1 MANVEF
7 DLVIVGASVVGA
19 TLACALKDSGLRI
32 AIVESQPLEQ
42 GLDRQRAYA
51 MSLLSADIFQGLGVW
66 PAMEQDLGQYKTIQ
80 LSDGASPQVL
90 FFESTDLERSY
101 LGFAAPH
108 RSLLKPLYAKLQN
121 VPHLQWFCPAHVE
134 NIEQHSDRSTVTIT
148 MEGHTKNL
156 QTKLVIGA
164 DGPNSFVRRQAQ
176 IKTRGWKYHQ
186 SCVTFVIK
194 HTAPSNDIAFER
206 FWPTGPMGVLP
217 LPGNRC
223 QIVWTHPTAEAETL
237 QQLPPEQFIA
247 KLNHYTGHLLGEI
260 ELLGDRLV
268 FPVQLMQSDRYVQPR
283 LALVG
288 DAAHGCHPVGGQGL
302 NLGIRDAVALAE
314 VLLQAHRQGEDVGKL
329 SVLQRYERWRKPENL
344 IILTMTDVLNR
355 LFSNQILPLIGLRRL
370 SLLTMAGLYPV
381 KVLVLKLMTGQLLKR
396 PAVAKA
402 VFPQHHLP
410 SPNLL
415 L

>member
-32 AIVESQPLEQ
+32 AIVENQPLEQ

-51 MSLLSADIFQGLGVW
+51 MSLLSADIFQGLGIW
-66 PAMEQDLGQYKTIQ
+66 PEMEQDLGQYKTIQ

-90 FFESTDLERSY
+90 FFESTDLERGY

-108 RSLLKPLYAKLQN
+108 RSLLQPLYANLQQ

-134 NIEQHSDRSTVTIT
+134 NIEKCSDRSTVTVT
-148 MEGHTKNL
+148 MDGQTRDLH
-156 QTKLVIGA
+156 TKLVIGA

-176 IKTRGWKYHQ
+176 IKTRGWRYHQ

-194 HTAPSNDIAFER
+194 HTAPRNDIAFER

-223 QIVWTHPTAEAETL
+223 QIVWTHPTAEAEML

-260 ELLGDRLV
+260 ELLSDRLV

-302 NLGIRDAVALAE
+302 NLGIRDAVALGE

-329 SVLQRYERWRKPENL
+329 SVLKRYERWRKPENL

-355 LFSNQILPLIGLRRL
+355 LFSNQIWPLIGLRRL
-370 SLLTMAGLYPV
+370 SLLTMASLYPV

-402 VFPQHHLP
+402 VIPQHHLP